1 MARRE
6 RERDR
11 DRVRPRERDTRRDFD
26 RDFDRPRDRDVDSP
40 RDRDA
45 VRERVGGRTEPLEGE
60 EVYRPRVDTRT
71 MERDRDMRTMPRRPY
86 GGYRRPGVFTERR
99 PAYLPR
105 RDRRPGGEGMGLL
118 LGLLI
123 LAALGVLLWWFL
135 TQGDD
140 QPVEEPTTGGTA
152 AEEPI
157 GAGAEPGV
165 EGGTIATSDGQ
176 DVLGAAG
183 TFGLSGFVN
192 QTVRADGVEVLSVVG
207 DEAFWA
213 GSDAGRVLVVL
224 SPSAESSAQIDV
236 GDTVSFSGVVRPLP
250 ADPEGTF
257 DIDEGEG
264 MDILEQQ
271 GHYIEALTAS
281 EASASP

>member
-11 DRVRPRERDTRRDFD
+11 MRPRDRDRRERDFD
-26 RDFDRPRDRDVDSP
+26 RDLDRDFDGP

-45 VRERVGGRTEPLEGE
+45 VRERVGGRTEPLERE

-71 MERDRDMRTMPRRPY
+71 VPRERDMRTMPRRPY
-86 GGYRRPGVFTERR
+86 GYRRPGVFTERR

-105 RDRRPGGEGMGLL
+105 RDRRPSGEGVGWL

-140 QPVEEPTTGGTA
+140 QAVEEPTTGDTT
-152 AEEPI
+152 AEETI
-157 GAGAEPGV
+157 GPSEPGAQA
-165 EGGTIATSDGQ
+165 GTIATSDGQ

-183 TFGLSGFVN
+183 TSGLSDFVN

-213 GSDAGRVLVVL
+213 GSDAGRMLVVL
-224 SPSAESSAQIDV
+224 SPSAESDADIDV
-236 GDTVSFSGVVRPLP
+236 GDIVSFSGVVRPLP

-257 DIDEGEG
+257 GIDDGEG
-264 MDILEQQ
+264 MDVLEQQ
-271 GHYIEALTAS
+271 GHYIEALAAS
-281 EASASP
+281 EESTAP